1 MLIRCHPANPAVT
14 NDRWMVS
21 ETHRER
27 TLALPELIDR
37 IVGSDGVLDALR
49 ELGPLAAV
57 AQSVPPAAAVDALTP
72 LVERHGSDSLAAYL
86 ATYALGGV
94 ESPEADAVLIDA
106 LCRRD
111 TGLAEH
117 AAWALS
123 RRHPRPSA
131 VPYLAELAEHGG
143 FTQMMA
149 ELALESWLREMPGLM
164 WSVGRQLSSQMQAS
178 AGAQPTSSPRRRT
191 TDGIRIAQVL
201 MHGRVDAEL
210 SAPGSGDG
218 GGLVTLQVGLTR
230 ELAAHEAVSEV
241 FLITRKVDDRSGR
254 FVDTSEQISDG
265 GTLTRL
271 GFGPS
276 GYVPIADMW
285 PHRLELEHELRRFLI
300 ENGPFDAMH
309 LRFADVGSFAAA
321 RVGEELGIP
330 MFFTLAPDPHS
341 VLARSEASGALT
353 RASFAEAD
361 LEHHYLFR
369 AWLVGWMLDRSEK
382 LALLPR
388 NGQAEEFR
396 DLLGVD
402 IEGAPGRFRTV
413 AEGVDYA
420 RALEARNTL
429 ENLALDRDPPP
440 VLLDLERAIAGLPHR
455 RRGLPMIL
463 TVGRLNP
470 VKGMSRI
477 VEAWTTDEWIRS
489 RYNLVIVGGDISS
502 PTSSEM
508 EVLDAICSAAGMGS
522 SEGLLLLGGRSHGEV
537 SLLMAAAAEGMQGS
551 IGSDGI
557 YVSGSEKE
565 EFGLAIVEAL
575 ASGLPVVAPETGGP
589 ATYVEHEFT
598 GFLTDTTVPSNIQR
612 GIRWAD
618 TARRSQVRADAGRRL
633 VKNQYSLSAMA
644 EGLVDMYLSGGERH
658 STAS

>member
-1 MLIRCHPANPAVT
+1 MDTKTERDPALVLQAT
-14 NDRWMVS
+14 
-21 ETHRER
+21 
-27 TLALPELIDR
+27 IDR
-37 IVGSDGVLDALR
+37 IVGSNGVLDALR
-49 ELGPLAAV
+49 QLKPLAAS
-57 AQSVPPAAAVDALTP
+57 AQAIPPAAAVDSLTP
-72 LVERHGSDSLAAYL
+72 LVERHGSDPLVAYL

-94 ESPEADAVLIDA
+94 ESPEAGAVLTEA
-106 LCRRD
+106 LCRGD

-123 RRHPRPSA
+123 RRPPQPST
-131 VPYLAELAEHGG
+131 VPHLAKLTEQGG

-149 ELALESWLREMPGLM
+149 ELALESWLRETPELI
-164 WSVGRQLSSQMQAS
+164 WRIGRQISRRMRVIDRPR
-178 AGAQPTSSPRRRT
+178 PTLPARQHVA
-191 TDGIRIAQVL
+191 DGMRIAQVL
-201 MHGRVDAEL
+201 MQGRVDAGL

-230 ELAAHEAVSEV
+230 ELAAHEAVSEA
-241 FLITRKVDDRSGR
+241 FLVTRKVHDRSER
-254 FVDTSEQISDG
+254 FVDTSEPISPG

-271 GFGPS
+271 EFGPP

-285 PHRLELEHELRRFLI
+285 PHRLELEYQLRQFLI
-300 ENGPFDAMH
+300 EQGPFDALH
-309 LRFADVGSFAAA
+309 LRFADVGSFVAA
-321 RVGEELGIP
+321 RLGEELGIP
-330 MFFTLAPDPHS
+330 IFFTLAPDPHA
-341 VLARSEASGALT
+341 VLARAEARGTMT
-353 RASFAEAD
+353 RASFAHDD

-369 AWLVGWMLDRSEK
+369 AWLVDWMLDRSER

-388 NGQAEEFR
+388 RGQAEEFR

-402 IEGAPGRFRTV
+402 IEEAPDRFKIV
-413 AEGVDYA
+413 AEGVDFD
-420 RALEARNTL
+420 RAVEARKTL
-429 ENLALDRDPPP
+429 KNLARDRDRPA
-440 VLLDLERAIAGLPHR
+440 VLLDLERAIDDLPLE

-477 VEAWTTDEWIRS
+477 VEAWITDESIRS
-489 RYNLVIVGGDISS
+489 SYNLVIIGGDMST
-502 PTSSEM
+502 PTSGELQ
-508 EVLDAICSAAGMGS
+508 VLEEICAAAGLGS
-522 SEGLLLLGGRSHGEV
+522 SEGLLLLGGRSHDEV
-537 SLLMAAAAEGMQGS
+537 SLVMAAATEGIEGFVGS
-551 IGSDGI
+551 NGI

-575 ASGLPVVAPETGGP
+575 AAGLPVVAPATGGP

-633 VKNQYSLSAMA
+633 VKNDYSLEAMA
-644 EGLVDMYLSGGERH
+644 EGLVELYMFDEKRR